1 VAFSDR
7 GRSLPGAAEKD
18 LQNSMSGTFPRSPHA
33 LNGSHWGAFEP
44 VVVDGHV
51 TEARPFVKD
60 PDPSQ
65 LLGSIPD
72 ALHHASRI
80 ARPAV
85 REGWLEHGP
94 GGARDRRGAER
105 FVQVS
110 WERALDLIEA
120 EIRRVIG
127 ERGNQAIYAG
137 SYGWGSAGRFHHAR
151 TQLQRFL
158 GGIGGYTDARDTY
171 SNAAGAV
178 LVKNVLGSLRAM
190 NGPGT
195 SWKSIAEH
203 ADLVVMFGG
212 IPTRNTQV
220 TPGGMGEHITRGWLE
235 RAKAAGVEF
244 CNISPMRDDAAGFL
258 EAEWIAPRPHSDTA
272 LMLALAHTL
281 VVEGLDD
288 ADFLAR
294 YCAGFGRFRDYLL
307 GAEDGVVKS
316 ADWAAPLS
324 EISAEK
330 IRGLARKM
338 AASRTFIN
346 VNWSLQRSDH
356 GEQPIWAAIALAAVL
371 GQVGLPGGGFGFG
384 YGSMEGLAGLQQDAP
399 IPTLSAGRNPIRS
412 FIPVARIADLLLNPG
427 QPFQYNGQD
436 LVYPDIE
443 LVYWCGGNPFHHHQ
457 DLNRLI
463 RAWRKPATIIVHDP
477 WWTATAR
484 HADIVLPTT
493 TTLERDD
500 IGASARDRFV
510 IAMKRAIAPVGEARD
525 DFEIFGELAK
535 RCGIGEAFGEG
546 RTTIQ
551 WLRHIYEAARARS
564 NPRVV
569 EWPEFDEFW
578 RRGYLEIPEA
588 STANVLL
595 EEFRMNPDDNP
606 LPTPSGRI
614 EIFSEKIAS
623 YNYADCPGHPTW
635 FEPAEWLGS
644 AAASDYPLHLLTTQ
658 PATRL
663 HGQMDMGRV
672 SQGSK
677 VAGREPMRMNR
688 GDAEAR
694 GIRGGDVVRV
704 FNQRGAILAGAVVTD
719 DIRGGVIQ
727 ISTGAWY
734 DPLEPGVIGSL
745 DKHGNPNVLTLDK
758 GTSRLAQ
765 GPSAQT
771 TLVQVE
777 KFNGEPP
784 PVSAFENPI
793 G

>member
-1 VAFSDR
+1 VAAKIHTA
-7 GRSLPGAAEKD
+7 PA
-18 LQNSMSGTFPRSPHA
+18 A

-44 VVVDGHV
+44 VVVDGRV
-51 TEARPFVKD
+51 TEARPFARD

-65 LLGSIPD
+65 LLRSIPD
-72 ALHHASRI
+72 ALHHHSRV
-80 ARPAV
+80 AQPSV
-85 REGWLEHGP
+85 RTGWLEHGP
-94 GGARDRRGAER
+94 GGARDKRGADR
-105 FVQVS
+105 YVPVS
-110 WERALDLIEA
+110 WERALDLIA
-120 EIRRVIG
+120 DEIKRVIRD
-127 ERGNQAIYAG
+127 RGNQAIYAG

-158 GGIGGYTDARDTY
+158 GGIGGYTGARDTY

-178 LVKNVLGSLRAM
+178 LVKNVLGSMHAM

-195 SWKSIAEH
+195 SWKSIADH

-212 IPTRNTQV
+212 MPTRNTQV
-220 TPGGMGEHITRGWLE
+220 TPGGMGEHTTRGWLE
-235 RAKAAGVEF
+235 QAKAAGVEF
-244 CNISPMRDDAAGFL
+244 CNISPMRDDAADFL
-258 EAEWIAPRPHSDTA
+258 DAEWIAPRPHSDTA
-272 LMLALAHTL
+272 LMLALSHTL
-281 VVEGLDD
+281 IVEGLQD

-294 YCAGFGRFRDYLL
+294 YCVGFSRFRDYLL
-307 GAEDGVVKS
+307 GAEDGVAKS
-316 ADWAAPLS
+316 ADWAASLS
-324 EISAEK
+324 EISADR
-330 IRGLARKM
+330 IRDLARRM

-346 VNWSLQRSDH
+346 VNWSLQRGDH
-356 GEQPIWAAIALAAVL
+356 GEQPIWAAITLGAVL

-384 YGSMEGLAGLQQDAP
+384 YGSMEGLASLLPDMP
-399 IPTLSAGRNPIRS
+399 IPTLSLGHNPIRS

-436 LVYPDIE
+436 LVYPDID

-463 RAWRKPATIIVHDP
+463 RAWRRPSTIVVHDP

-500 IGASARDRFV
+500 IGASARDRFI
-510 IAMKRAIAPVGEARD
+510 IAMKQAIAPVGEARD
-525 DFEIFGELAK
+525 DFEIFSDLAH
-535 RCGIGEAFGEG
+535 RFGTLDSFAEG

-551 WLRHIYEAARARS
+551 WLRHIYEEARARA
-564 NPRVV
+564 NRRVA
-569 EWPEFDEFW
+569 EWPDFDEFW
-578 RRGYLEIPEA
+578 RRGYLEVPEA
-588 STANVLL
+588 STPHVIF
-595 EEFRMNPDDNP
+595 EEFRMNPDANP
-606 LPTPSGRI
+606 LPTSSGRI

-635 FEPAEWLGS
+635 LEPAEWLGS
-644 AAASDYPLHLLTTQ
+644 DAARRYPLHLLTTQ
-658 PATRL
+658 PRTRL
-663 HGQMDMGRV
+663 HGQMDMGCV
-672 SQGSK
+672 SQQSK
-677 VAGREPMRMNR
+677 VAGREPMRINR
-688 GDAEAR
+688 ADACAR
-694 GIRGGDVVRV
+694 GIHDGDVVKV
-704 FNQRGAILAGAVVTD
+704 FNDRGAILAGAVLTD
-719 DIRGGVIQ
+719 DIRPGVIQ

-758 GTSRLAQ
+758 GTSSLAQ

-777 KFNGEPP
+777 KYVGEPP
-784 PVSAFENPI
+784 PVSAFMPPI

>member
-1 VAFSDR
+1 MSKNI
-7 GRSLPGAAEKD
+7 PAAP
-18 LQNSMSGTFPRSPHA
+18 QA

-44 VVVDGHV
+44 IVVEGRV
-51 TEARPFVKD
+51 TEARGFARD
-60 PDPSQ
+60 PDPSPM
-65 LLGSIPD
+65 LRSIPD
-72 ALHHASRI
+72 SVHHRSRV
-80 ARPAV
+80 AKPAV
-85 REGWLEHGP
+85 RAGWLENGP
-94 GGARDRRGAER
+94 GGARDRRGADGY
-105 FVQVS
+105 VSVS
-110 WERALDLIEA
+110 WERALDLIA
-120 EIRRVIG
+120 DEIKRVIG
-127 ERGNQAIYAG
+127 ERGSQAIYAG
-137 SYGWGSAGRFHHAR
+137 SYGWSSAGRFHHAR

-158 GGIGGYTDARDTY
+158 GGIGGFTGARDTY

-178 LVKNVLGSLRAM
+178 LVKNVLGSLHAM

-212 IPTRNTQV
+212 VPIRNTQV
-220 TPGGMGEHITRGWLE
+220 TPGGVGEHRTRGWLE
-235 RAKAAGVEF
+235 MVKAAGVEF

-258 EAEWIAPRPHSDTA
+258 DAEWIAPRPHSDTA

-281 VVEGLDD
+281 VVEGLHD

-294 YCAGFGRFRDYLL
+294 YCAGFNRFRDYLL
-307 GAEDGVVKS
+307 GADDGIAKS
-316 ADWAAPLS
+316 AEWAAGLS
-324 EISAEK
+324 EISADR
-330 IRGLARKM
+330 IRELARKM

-371 GQVGLPGGGFGFG
+371 GQIGLPGAGIGFG
-384 YGSMEGLAGLQQDAP
+384 YGSMEGLAGLQPHMP
-399 IPTLSAGRNPIRS
+399 IPTLPLGHNPIRS

-436 LVYPDIE
+436 LVYPDID

-457 DLNRLI
+457 DINRLI
-463 RAWRKPATIIVHDP
+463 RAWRRPATIVVHDP

-500 IGASARDRFV
+500 IGASARDRFI
-510 IAMKRAIAPVGEARD
+510 IAMKQAIAPVGEARD
-525 DFEIFGELAK
+525 DFSIFSDLAD
-535 RCGIGEAFGEG
+535 RFGTRESFAEG
-546 RTTIQ
+546 RNTME
-551 WLRHIYEAARARS
+551 WLRHIYDAAREHAIS
-564 NPRVV
+564 YEM
-569 EWPEFDEFW
+569 EWPGFDEFW
-578 RRGYLEIPEA
+578 RRGYLQLPEV
-588 STANVLL
+588 SKPHVLF
-595 EEFRMNPDDNP
+595 EEFRVDPDSNPI
-606 LPTPSGRI
+606 PTPSGRI

-644 AAASDYPLHLLTTQ
+644 AVARKFPLHLLTTQ
-658 PATRL
+658 PNTRL
-663 HGQMDMGRV
+663 HGQMDMGPV
-672 SQGSK
+672 SQESK
-677 VAGREPMRMNR
+677 VAGREPMRINR
-688 GDAEAR
+688 GDADAR
-694 GIRGGDVVRV
+694 GVRDGDVVRV
-704 FNQRGAILAGAVVTD
+704 FNERGAILAGAVVTD
-719 DIRGGVIQ
+719 DIRAGVIQ

-734 DPLEPGVIGSL
+734 DPVEPGVIGSL

-777 KFNGEPP
+777 KFVGEPP
-784 PVSAFENPI
+784 PISAFEPPTQQR
-793 G
+793 

>member
-1 VAFSDR
+1 M
-7 GRSLPGAAEKD
+7 AAKIH
-18 LQNSMSGTFPRSPHA
+18 TAPAA

-44 VVVDGHV
+44 VVVDGRV
-51 TEARPFVKD
+51 TEARPFARD

-65 LLGSIPD
+65 LLRSIPD
-72 ALHHASRI
+72 ALHHHSRV
-80 ARPAV
+80 AQPSV
-85 REGWLEHGP
+85 RTGWLEHGP
-94 GGARDRRGAER
+94 GGARDKRGADR
-105 FVQVS
+105 YVPVS
-110 WERALDLIEA
+110 WELALDLIA
-120 EIRRVIG
+120 DEIKRVIRD
-127 ERGNQAIYAG
+127 RGNQAIYAG

-158 GGIGGYTDARDTY
+158 GGIGGYTGARDTY

-178 LVKNVLGSLRAM
+178 LVKNVLGSMHAM

-195 SWKSIAEH
+195 SWKSIADH

-212 IPTRNTQV
+212 MPTRNTQV
-220 TPGGMGEHITRGWLE
+220 TPGGMGEHTTRGWLE
-235 RAKAAGVEF
+235 QAKAAGVEF
-244 CNISPMRDDAAGFL
+244 CNISPMRDDAADFL
-258 EAEWIAPRPHSDTA
+258 DAEWIAPRPHSDTA
-272 LMLALAHTL
+272 LMLALSHTL
-281 VVEGLDD
+281 IVEGLQD

-294 YCAGFGRFRDYLL
+294 YCVGFSRFRDYLL
-307 GAEDGVVKS
+307 GAEDGVAKS
-316 ADWAAPLS
+316 ADWAASLS
-324 EISAEK
+324 EISADR
-330 IRGLARKM
+330 IRDLARRM

-346 VNWSLQRSDH
+346 VNWSLQRGDH
-356 GEQPIWAAIALAAVL
+356 GEQPIWAAITLGAVL

-384 YGSMEGLAGLQQDAP
+384 YGSMEGLASLLPDMP
-399 IPTLSAGRNPIRS
+399 IPTLSLGHNPIRS

-436 LVYPDIE
+436 LVYPDID

-463 RAWRKPATIIVHDP
+463 RAWRRPSTIVVHDP

-500 IGASARDRFV
+500 IGASARDRFI
-510 IAMKRAIAPVGEARD
+510 IAMKQAISPVGEARD
-525 DFEIFGELAK
+525 DFEIFSDLAH
-535 RCGIGEAFGEG
+535 RFGTLDSFAEG

-551 WLRHIYEAARARS
+551 WLRHIYEEARARA
-564 NPRVV
+564 NRRVA
-569 EWPEFDEFW
+569 EWPDFDEFW
-578 RRGYLEIPEA
+578 RRGYLEVPEA
-588 STANVLL
+588 STPHVIF
-595 EEFRMNPDDNP
+595 EEFRMNPDANP
-606 LPTPSGRI
+606 LPTSSGRI

-635 FEPAEWLGS
+635 LEPAEWLGS
-644 AAASDYPLHLLTTQ
+644 DAARRYPLHLLTTQ
-658 PATRL
+658 PRTRL
-663 HGQMDMGRV
+663 HGQMDMGCV
-672 SQGSK
+672 SQQSK
-677 VAGREPMRMNR
+677 VAGREPMRINR
-688 GDAEAR
+688 ADACAR
-694 GIRGGDVVRV
+694 GIHDGDVVKV
-704 FNQRGAILAGAVVTD
+704 FNDRGAILAGAVLTD
-719 DIRGGVIQ
+719 DIRPGVIQ

-758 GTSRLAQ
+758 GTSSLAQ

-777 KFNGEPP
+777 KYVGEPP
-784 PVSAFENPI
+784 PVSAFMPPI